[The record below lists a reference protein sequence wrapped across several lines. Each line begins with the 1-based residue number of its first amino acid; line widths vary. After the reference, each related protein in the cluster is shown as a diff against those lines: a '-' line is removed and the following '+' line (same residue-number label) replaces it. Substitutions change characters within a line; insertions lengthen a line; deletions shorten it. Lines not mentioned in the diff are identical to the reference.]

1 VVAVLPPLVATAIF
15 LGTDTM
21 ARHDNGRGR
30 TERDDMNLIKTYLP
44 YMRAWLR
51 RDSGQDLME
60 YALLVALISLVAVA
74 ILSQAGGAVQTIFA
88 RITGDLQSAGAG
100 GTP

>member
-1 VVAVLPPLVATAIF
+1 
-15 LGTDTM
+15 
-21 ARHDNGRGR
+21 
-30 TERDDMNLIKTYLP
+30 MNLIKTYLP

-60 YALLVALISLVAVA
+60 YALLVALISLVCVA
-74 ILSQAGGAVQTIFA
+74 ILSQAGGAVQTIFQS
-88 RITGDLQSAGAG
+88 ITGDLQSAGGG

>member
-1 VVAVLPPLVATAIF
+1 
-15 LGTDTM
+15 M
-21 ARHDNGRGR
+21 K
-30 TERDDMNLIKTYLP
+30 LIANYLP

-60 YALLVALISLVAVA
+60 YALLVALISLVCVG
-74 ILSQAGGAVQTIFA
+74 ILTQAGGAVQTIFSG
-88 RITGDLQSAGAG
+88 ITSDLQNA